1 MRFVQSLPKNFRYLE
16 WIYIAAH
23 FGMYFNMPGYNLD
36 GLISVYSIFLLLGWI
51 FPSHRP
57 YWQRCSY
64 ILIGLTVVVGFRS
77 VGIDVGLFVFFY
89 LAKSYFLLGHRMTV
103 LIAIFTAIPW
113 TISKYFAEIKTFAS
127 FVTIPENYLL
137 DPRNS
142 LKFIFFTLVIY
153 TAASTF
159 NIMFTSMIVAE
170 EKSRQRAE
178 ELSQQVETLAATLER
193 TRIAREIHDS
203 LGHTLTDL
211 DIQLEVA
218 QKLRSRNLEQSFKA
232 VDTAKILARQ
242 CIEDVSQALHQMRQ
256 SDFELKSALISL
268 MEHLRQNSQLK
279 VQFEFNLPQ
288 LNLYK
293 SYQIYCIVK
302 EAMMN
307 VQKHARASQVSFCGN
322 LNAEGIVL
330 EIKDNGIGFDSEKKR
345 TGFGLQG
352 IMERVQ
358 LLGGKIEI
366 KTALTQGT
374 QIQVIIPL

>member
-1 MRFVQSLPKNFRYLE
+1 MRFIQSLPKNFRYLE

-23 FGMYFNMPGYNLD
+23 FGMYFNMPGYNL
-36 GLISVYSIFLLLGWI
+36 GALISVYSIFFILGWI
-51 FPSHRP
+51 FPNNRA
-57 YWQRCSY
+57 YWLRCSY
-64 ILIGLTVVVGFRS
+64 ILITLTVVVCFRS
-77 VGIDVGLFVFFY
+77 AGIDVGLFIFFY
-89 LAKSYFLLGHRMTV
+89 LAKSYFLLGHRST
-103 LIAIFTAIPW
+103 LIITAFTAIPW
-113 TISKYFAEIKTFAS
+113 TISEYLGELKSLTS
-127 FVTIPENYLL
+127 SVPIPLNSLLNPQNY
-137 DPRNS
+137 
-142 LKFIFFTLVIY
+142 LKFIIFTLVIY

-159 NIMFTSMIVAE
+159 NFMFTSMIVSE
-170 EKSRQRAE
+170 QKSRQRAE

-218 QKLRSRNLEQSFKA
+218 QKLRSHNLQQSFQA

-256 SDFELKSALISL
+256 SDFDLKSAIISL
-268 MEHLRQNSQLK
+268 MEQLRQNSQLK

-307 VQKHARASQVSFCGN
+307 VQKHARASQVIFCGDSN
-322 LNAEGIVL
+322 SEGIVL
-330 EIKDNGIGFDSEKKR
+330 DIKDNGIGFDSEKKR

-352 IMERVQ
+352 MMERVQ

-374 QIQVIIPL
+374 QIQVTLPL